1 MKSKYPYI
9 LILLIIIGVFGIA
22 CYTAYQAIPRIHYA
36 SYYEKNYSYD
46 LERTKIQKELE
57 ELYDDYDHDQFSKK
71 EFEEKVNQIKREF
84 LLLKSNREKLKKEY
98 EVTDSLDL
106 DTVKMDKNKDRDISL
121 KNLYYRKTDVEK
133 QQESLDLEEEEL
145 EKEYFEGELS
155 KSELLK
161 IRKDIEIRE
170 HLLALEEEKL
180 KEDAKNLG
188 ILNLD

>member
-161 IRKDIEIRE
+161 IRKDIDKFVRP
-170 HLLALEEEKL
+170 
-180 KEDAKNLG
+180 
-188 ILNLD
+188 